1 MSPYQFTDAR
11 SLFEA
16 AYNATQELTRNRN
29 TLAEMEANEG
39 VHGANV
45 TGVGHASGIG
55 DPYRA
60 TDRRID
66 YEERTRANIEEDE
79 SLIDYAC
86 SVLYG
91 RDQMGRTGGLYTL
104 APRVC
109 ADVICLHWCMGAS
122 WEETARMVGYSERY
136 AQDRARMGF
145 EIVDAYGI
153 EATIEGKG
161 GAT

>member
-16 AYNATQELTRNRN
+16 AFNATQELTRSRN
-29 TLAEMEANEG
+29 TLQRMESMEG
-39 VHGANV
+39 ARGANV
-45 TGVGHASGIG
+45 TGVGHASGIA
-55 DPYRA
+55 DPYA
-60 TDRRID
+60 PTDARMDYERRIQA
-66 YEERTRANIEEDE
+66 TIEEDE
-79 SLIDYAC
+79 ALVDYAC

-91 RDQMGRTGGLYTL
+91 TDQTGRTGGLYTL

-122 WEETARMVGYSERY
+122 WEETARMVGYSTRY

>member
-16 AYNATQELTRNRN
+16 AFNATQELTRNRN
-29 TLAEMEANEG
+29 TLAEMEAHEG
-39 VHGANV
+39 VKGANV

-66 YEERTRANIEEDE
+66 YEERTRAIIEEDE

-109 ADVICLHWCMGAS
+109 ADVICLRYCMGIK
-122 WEETARMVGYSERY
+122 WEAVADMVRYSKSHVKRLA
-136 AQDRARMGF
+136 AQGF
-145 EIVDAYGI
+145 DVIDAYGI
-153 EATIEGKG
+153 SATIDGVG
-161 GAT
+161 TAT